1 MLSIKKLLLVLL
13 IILPCALVI
22 SQDNHNLSDAQIA
35 MQYYRNGEYQKAAAA
50 YKNLY
55 YINRSHTF
63 YNYYLNSLIK
73 SENLAQAETLVK
85 EQIKYNSQNINYIVD
100 LGYVY
105 QLMGNAQK
113 SKNSYNSAIK
123 KLNTGQHQVISLAN
137 TFMAKQLFSYAELTY
152 NEGKKMLKGQYGF
165 QMELAQ
171 LYYYQRNYDRMIDQ
185 YLLLLAESSQYLQS
199 VQIQLKNAVYNDVDN
214 SLKEKLKTALVNKIN
229 QMPDVLVFNELL
241 IWLYIQDKQFELAF
255 MQARALDLRLAENGA
270 RIVEI
275 ARLAQNNNDFD
286 VAIKAYNYVIEKGRH
301 LEFFFTARNE
311 LLNVLFKR
319 VELGIDTRNDD
330 FSRLEESY
338 ITALDEEGINPG
350 TVDMVKN
357 LAHLQAFYTGKI
369 TQAIFLLEDAV
380 NMRGITPMQKGTLEL
395 ELADIYLVK
404 GSVWDATLAYAR
416 VEEYNKNNPVGSDA
430 KFRKARLA
438 YYIGNFDWA
447 MAQLDVLKASTSKL
461 IANDAANL
469 SLFIY
474 DNTGWDTVETALE
487 TYTRADFANYR
498 ANDTLALMVLDTLIN
513 NFTGN
518 ELIDDAYYLKAAIF
532 TKQKNYQQAVDC
544 YLHIVTNYAY
554 SVLADKSVFA
564 LGNLY
569 QNHINDTNKAMEYYK
584 QILTGFPAS
593 VYAVEARYRYRA
605 LRGDTLV
612 N

>member
-113 SKNSYNSAIK
+113 SKNTYNSAIK
-123 KLNTGQHQVISLAN
+123 KLNPGQHQVISLAN

-584 QILTGFPAS
+584 QVLTGFPAS

>member
-152 NEGKKMLKGQYGF
+152 NEGKKMLRGQYGF

-330 FSRLEESY
+330 FLRLEESY

-544 YLHIVTNYAY
+544 YLHIATNYAY